1 MTSHPTKDHLEDFIA
16 DRLDESGNAAV
27 IEHLSICDTCLEVVD
42 QLWAATGL
50 NQSLL
55 NVPDL
60 KQAAT
65 LRMRRNLVHRIHLA
79 ELWRQMIR
87 FAGVGVLCTMKVLL
101 EPIFGSHDRPGLK
114 EDHDD

>member
-1 MTSHPTKDHLEDFIA
+1 MTSHPTKDRLEDFIA

-27 IEHLSICDTCLEVVD
+27 IEHLSTCDTCLEVVD
-42 QLWAATGL
+42 RLWAATDL
-50 NQSLL
+50 NRSLL

-65 LRMRRNLVHRIHLA
+65 LRMRRNLVHRIHLD
-79 ELWRQMIR
+79 ELGRQIIR
-87 FAGVGVLCTMKVLL
+87 FAGVGMFGTMKVLL

-114 EDHDD
+114 EDQDD

>member
-16 DRLDESGNAAV
+16 DRLDETGNVAV
-27 IEHLSICDTCLEVVD
+27 IEHLSICDSCLEVVD
-42 QLWAATGL
+42 QLWVATDL

-60 KQAAT
+60 KETAT

-79 ELWRQMIR
+79 ELGRQMMR
-87 FAGVGVLCTMKVLL
+87 FAGVGVLSMMRVLL
-101 EPIFGSHDRPGLK
+101 EPIFGSYNRPGLK

>member
-16 DRLDESGNAAV
+16 DRLDESENAAV
-27 IEHLSICDTCLEVVD
+27 IEHLSTCDTCLEVVD
-42 QLWAATGL
+42 QLWAVTDL

-60 KQAAT
+60 EQAAT

-79 ELWRQMIR
+79 ELGRQMIR
-87 FAGVGVLCTMKVLL
+87 FAGVGVLSTIKVLL
-101 EPIFGSHDRPGLK
+101 EPFFGSYDRPGLK

>member
-1 MTSHPTKDHLEDFIA
+1 MTSHPTKDQLEDFVA

-27 IEHLSICDTCLEVVD
+27 IEHLSICDTCLEIVD
-42 QLWAATGL
+42 QLWAATDL
-50 NQSLL
+50 NRSLL

-79 ELWRQMIR
+79 ELGRQMLR
-87 FAGVGVLCTMKVLL
+87 FAGVGMLSTMKVFL